1 MAGGFVKGITADVKL
16 TDEQYVNNEKA
27 RYVPFSVSPFQ
38 EPESQGREETE
49 RPPEWLE
56 LAGDLAWTA
65 SFSSVTSNT
74 TVTGP
79 MAVWNYGVF
88 FALTWHLWAT
98 QITYDIKYYT
108 NDWWHRAL
116 FASQLAIYAILAA
129 LSGSFNIGWE
139 INGDTMNPFT
149 GNNTALT
156 GQAIRENEVLSMKR
170 SLSGINMV
178 LFISRMFL
186 LLQYLRVI
194 WYRRQSKQLWSWRF
208 YLPPASIFTAGC
220 IFLGCFIMLQD
231 TDGSESVAITQLA
244 LWGLAIS
251 IQALAAAFTPEDE
264 AEVLKSK
271 STLTHRLSALTVI
284 ILGEGLNGICGTLR
298 NNVNSL
304 GLTPRMIAE
313 STSMLLVLYFVWL
326 LYFDGFRIKC
336 SSNRAVEELWLWSHF
351 PLHLSLI
358 LLLEGIKNLF
368 IAANA
373 LGAIE
378 LLQAAFYEVVYSTVE
393 TGEIPKHPQLE
404 ALLLPLKTSWKQEVL
419 DLTRALNKDT
429 DDSYTE
435 AFGQWFRWFQTCVH
449 NLYLLFNDQQDPEA
463 EFEFNNYL
471 SYNDTVIMDDWMG
484 DHVLIDKFT
493 ARYNELMVYS
503 GHWLLAVSGTL
514 LICMAILNVMQRSP
528 RNRFAWGYSF
538 NRAAVGAIFIVIG
551 GATSNL
557 NQYFYWV
564 YLIIP
569 IIAIG
574 YSAAAVVDWI
584 ILYFSIHSIRKKEKS
599 SLIPLAHGGLEK
611 DDDTFGRGEDVRR
624 FSDLHYAHVSSRRTS
639 VMESS
644 GSAASSQTTQR
655 TYYGHHEVF
664 DPYAEAGV
672 PQYPSYHRKQESRGS
687 LSDSATQ
694 SLLGRGY
701 EGRTLPS

>member
-1 MAGGFVKGITADVKL
+1 MAREFGKGITADVKL
-16 TDEQYVNNEKA
+16 SDEQYVRNEKE

-38 EPESQGREETE
+38 EPESQGGEETE

-74 TVTGP
+74 TVTESI
-79 MAVWNYGVF
+79 AVWNYAVF
-88 FALTWHLWAT
+88 FILTWHLWAT
-98 QITYDIKYYT
+98 QTTYDIKYYT

-116 FASQLAIYAILAA
+116 FASQLAIYTILAA

-139 INGDTMNPFT
+139 ISGDAMSPFT

-170 SLSGINMV
+170 SLIGINIV

-194 WYRRQSKQLWSWRF
+194 WYRHQSKQLWSWRF

-231 TDGSESVAITQLA
+231 TDGSKFAAVTQLT

-271 STLTHRLSALTVI
+271 STLTPRLSTLTVI

-298 NNVNSL
+298 NNINSL

-313 STSMLLVLYFVWL
+313 ALSTLLVLYFVWL

-336 SSNRAVEELWLWSHF
+336 SSNRILEELWLWLHL

-358 LLLEGIKNLF
+358 LLLEGIKNIF
-368 IAANA
+368 IVTNV
-373 LGAIE
+373 LGAVQ
-378 LLQAAFYEVVYSTVE
+378 LLLGAFGDMLDSVAD
-393 TGEIPKHPQLE
+393 TGELPEHPRLE
-404 ALLLPLKTSWKQEVL
+404 ALLLPLKMSWQQEVL
-419 DLTRALNKDT
+419 DLTPTLEDDT
-429 DDSYTE
+429 DESVTM
-435 AFGQWFRWFQTCVH
+435 AVGQTARWFATCVH
-449 NLYLLFNDQQDPEA
+449 NIYLLFVNQQDPEA

-471 SYNDTVIMDDWMG
+471 SNNDTVINDDWLG
-484 DHVLIDKFT
+484 DQVLWNEFEF
-493 ARYNELMVYS
+493 RYNELMLYS
-503 GHWLLAVSGTL
+503 GHWLLAVSET
-514 LICMAILNVMQRSP
+514 V
-528 RNRFAWGYSF
+528 
-538 NRAAVGAIFIVIG
+538 G

-557 NQYFYWV
+557 NQYIYWI

-574 YSAAAVVDWI
+574 YSAAAVADWI

-599 SLIPLAHGGLEK
+599 SLSLIAYGGVET
-611 DDDTFGRGEDVRR
+611 DDDNFGRGVDVRR
-624 FSDLHYAHVSSRRTS
+624 FSDLIYAHVPSRQTS
-639 VMESS
+639 VMEYP

-655 TYYGHHEVF
+655 TYYGQHVVF
-664 DPYAEAGV
+664 NPYAEAGV
-672 PQYPSYHRKQESRGS
+672 PHYSSYHHRKQESRGS
-687 LSDSATQ
+687 PSDSATQ
-694 SLLGRGY
+694 SLLGRDY